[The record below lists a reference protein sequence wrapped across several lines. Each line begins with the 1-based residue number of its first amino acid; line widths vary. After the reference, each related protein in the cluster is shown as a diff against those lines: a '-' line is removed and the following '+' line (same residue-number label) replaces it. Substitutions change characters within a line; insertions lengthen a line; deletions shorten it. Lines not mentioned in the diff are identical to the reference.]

1 MKILIVDDNPRVRST
16 LRLLLQ
22 VPPPNALHN
31 VPHNVP
37 HIVPH
42 IVKECADGK
51 EAIDVF
57 AEFRPDLVL
66 MDVRMKDVDG
76 IVATKALCEQ
86 FPGARVVM
94 VTDYDD
100 PALRRAAA
108 NAGAVGYVLKEQLQ
122 EIQKFLRA

>member
-1 MKILIVDDNPRVRST
+1 MKILIVDDNPKVRST
-16 LRLLLQ
+16 LRLLLD
-22 VPPPNALHN
+22 VSLHDA
-31 VPHNVP
+31 PHD
-37 HIVPH
+37 
-42 IVKECADGK
+42 VKECSDGR

-66 MDVRMKDVDG
+66 MDVRMKNVDG

-100 PALRRAAA
+100 PALRRAAT

-122 EIQKFLRA
+122 EIQKFLHA

>member
-16 LRLLLQ
+16 LRLLLEA
-22 VPPPNALHN
+22 PPPNA
-31 VPHNVP
+31 PHNVP
-37 HIVPH
+37 HYN
-42 IVKECADGK
+42 VKECADGK

-100 PALRRAAA
+100 PALRQAAA